1 MKLSRITLIIVFF
14 KIGLFYVHPISA
26 QENKLTLDG
35 LGSLNLRVKIDKQVL
50 DITSDFANDRK
61 GNRR

>member
-14 KIGLFYVHPISA
+14 KIGLLYVHPISA

-35 LGSLNLRVKIDKQVL
+35 LWGSLKSESEKSDKQV
-50 DITSDFANDRK
+50 A
-61 GNRR
+61 